1 MINIVQPAIVLL
13 NPGKDEGSL
22 AVEPRTKE
30 AEEDMK
36 YWKKRA
42 FIYRM
47 GKLDRSFSIHAYIH
61 TDLLNLILF

>member
-1 MINIVQPAIVLL
+1 MINVIQPAIVLL

-22 AVEPRTKE
+22 SSTPKTNEAKE
-30 AEEDMK
+30 EAK

-47 GKLDRSFSIHAYIH
+47 CES
-61 TDLLNLILF
+61 

>member
-22 AVEPRTKE
+22 TAEPRTKE

-47 GKLDRSFSIHAYIH
+47 GKKRSISSS
-61 TDLLNLILF
+61 